1 VNGYEPPVVVV
12 NPFRRTWGGLTW
24 MTYDEVRGDTAIP
37 GRTVVAANP
46 QNGCTAPAVVVR
58 LNRRRERIYL
68 AVPWKELER
77 KP

>member
-1 VNGYEPPVVVV
+1 MNGYEPPVVVV

-24 MTYDEVRGDTAIP
+24 VTYDEVRGDTAIP

-46 QNGCTAPAVVVR
+46 QNGRTAPAVVVR

-68 AVPWKELER
+68 AVPWAEMDKS
-77 KP
+77 